1 MSTFEPKITRLQPV
15 TSVQTRLKAGR
26 ELAKA
31 GRREEALV
39 EFEAAVRLDP
49 NSKMARLAVG
59 GIKTRQKRYDE
70 AIKEYRE
77 VLRIDP
83 LNFQGHLRLARVYL
97 AIKENEKAL
106 EFANGALGID
116 PKSPDA
122 MLMVGTLLMAR
133 GDLSAARS
141 EFAKAVQINP
151 RFVRARLHMAYLL
164 KRLGE
169 VDEAVAQVNAAMR
182 IEPDNAKVH
191 SVLGRL
197 HLFRNDY
204 VGASE
209 AFQQAI
215 ALDPENHTEAFLGLA
230 EAFVR
235 SGKLEQAEESLRR
248 CPEHLE
254 SRPRIHKLWG
264 DVHETRGLYRE
275 AVEEYRAFA
284 MLSAS
289 ESPEATPDAVTSD
302 PEPSDVQGWKDL
314 AASMRKASDTDREQR
329 KLEQIEALRGED

>member
-26 ELAKA
+26 ELAKD
-31 GRREEALV
+31 GRRDEALV

-59 GIKTRQKRYDE
+59 GVKARQKRYDE
-70 AIKEYRE
+70 ASKEYRE

-97 AIKENEKAL
+97 AKKENEKAL

-122 MLMVGTLLMAR
+122 MLMVGTLLMAG
-133 GDLSAARS
+133 GDYPGARAQ
-141 EFAKAVQINP
+141 FTKAVQINP
-151 RFVRARLHMAYLL
+151 RLVRARLHMSYLL

-169 VDEAVAQVNAAMR
+169 VDEAIAQVTAAMR
-182 IEPDNAKVH
+182 IEPENAKVH

-209 AFQQAI
+209 AFQKAI
-215 ALDPENHTEAFLGLA
+215 ALDPDNHTEAFLGLA
-230 EAFVR
+230 EAFVK
-235 SGKLEQAEESLRR
+235 SGKLEQAEEALRR

-264 DVHETRGLYRE
+264 DVHETRGLYRD

-284 MLSAS
+284 VLAAGESAD
-289 ESPEATPDAVTSD
+289 PPAGPVTSD
-302 PEPSDVQGWKDL
+302 PETADTQAWKEL
-314 AASMRKASDTDREQR
+314 AASLRKASDLDREQR
-329 KLEQIEALRGED
+329 KLEQIESLPGED